1 MVSAPWLPSGVR
13 RLIPADWIGWRLL
26 PANTGFGELH
36 IRTLELSRAI
46 FSGRALG
53 GLLGLTLMGAPF
65 LWGAEDPLQ
74 RCTVSKIPLVGSQ
87 FECRA
92 TTEAELESLTRYWA
106 YEDDAELC
114 HYFYFPLS
122 DPTASKQLL
131 LDNYLIMQSEILE
144 RGVQCKRDHR
154 NVFWYR
160 GEGTQSMLQKL
171 IDRYSLD
178 PALDREVQ

>member
-1 MVSAPWLPSGVR
+1 M
-13 RLIPADWIGWRLL
+13 
-26 PANTGFGELH
+26 
-36 IRTLELSRAI
+36 
-46 FSGRALG
+46 G
-53 GLLGLTLMGAPF
+53 GLLGLTLMDAPC

-74 RCTVSKIPLVGSQ
+74 RCTASNIPLVGSQ

-92 TTEAELESLTRYWA
+92 VTEAELESLTRYWA
-106 YEDDAELC
+106 SEDDAELC

-131 LDNYLIMQSEILE
+131 LDNYLIMQREILE

-160 GEGTQSMLQKL
+160 GEDTQSMLQKL
-171 IDRYSLD
+171 IDRYNLD

>member
-1 MVSAPWLPSGVR
+1 
-13 RLIPADWIGWRLL
+13 
-26 PANTGFGELH
+26 
-36 IRTLELSRAI
+36 
-46 FSGRALG
+46 
-53 GLLGLTLMGAPF
+53 

-74 RCTVSKIPLVGSQ
+74 RCTVSNIPLVGSQ

-92 TTEAELESLTRYWA
+92 VTEAELESLTRYWA
-106 YEDDAELC
+106 SEDDAELC

-131 LDNYLIMQSEILE
+131 LDNYLIMQREILE
-144 RGVQCKRDHR
+144 RGVQCKRDRR

>member
-1 MVSAPWLPSGVR
+1 M
-13 RLIPADWIGWRLL
+13 
-26 PANTGFGELH
+26 
-36 IRTLELSRAI
+36 IRFRYLS
-46 FSGRALG
+46 
-53 GLLGLTLMGAPF
+53 GLLSAALMGAPC

-74 RCTVSKIPLVGSQ
+74 RCTVSNIPLLGSQ

-92 TTEAELESLTRYWA
+92 VTEAELESLTRYWA
-106 YEDDAELC
+106 SEDDAELC
-114 HYFYFPLS
+114 HYFYFPLA

-131 LDNYLIMQSEILE
+131 LDNYLIMQREILE

-171 IDRYSLD
+171 VDRYGLD
-178 PALDREVQ
+178 PALVTAVQ

>member
-1 MVSAPWLPSGVR
+1 MR
-13 RLIPADWIGWRLL
+13 RLIPPDCIRCRLL
-26 PANTGFGELH
+26 PANTGFGEVY

-46 FSGRALG
+46 LSGRALG
-53 GLLGLTLMGAPF
+53 GLLGLTLMGAPC

-74 RCTVSKIPLVGSQ
+74 RCTASNIPLVGSQ

-92 TTEAELESLTRYWA
+92 VTEAELESLTRYWA
-106 YEDDAELC
+106 SEDDAELC

-131 LDNYLIMQSEILE
+131 LDNYLIMQREILE

-160 GEGTQSMLQKL
+160 GEGTKSMLQKL

-178 PALDREVQ
+178 PALDGEVQ